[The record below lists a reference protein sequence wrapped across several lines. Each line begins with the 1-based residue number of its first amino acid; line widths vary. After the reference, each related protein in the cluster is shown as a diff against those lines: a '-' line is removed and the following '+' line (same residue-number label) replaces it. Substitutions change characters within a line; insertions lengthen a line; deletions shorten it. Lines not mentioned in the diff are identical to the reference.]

1 MLLGQLIS
9 GLAIRV
15 EAPAGGAG
23 GEWSQ
28 IRITDITEDSRTVM
42 PGSLFI
48 ARTGER
54 SDGRAFASA
63 AARAGAAAVLS
74 EAPAPGL
81 SLGPHDA
88 VPAILTTDNLA
99 LITAQLAERFYGS
112 PASKLAMIGVT
123 GTNGKTTIAFLIHQL
138 LNDLGMRTGMMGT
151 VLIDDGTEVAP
162 AQLTTPMA
170 LEVSLTLSRMVEAGC
185 TACVMEASSH
195 ALDQCRVGAPG
206 GARFRVGVFTNLT
219 HDHLDYHGTMERYA
233 DAKAVLFAG
242 LPDAGDRAD
251 QGGLAVIN
259 ADDQWSGRMIRD
271 TRARVVRC
279 TMRTRHSAGEPVAD
293 WSARIIGGDL
303 TGTQVEIFGPW
314 RVPGSAGEPW
324 RIRVPLIGTHNV
336 MNALQAAA
344 VVVGLGIDPARVR
357 EALGRVAA
365 PPGRLEP
372 VSPKE
377 SPLAVFV
384 DYAHTDDA
392 LRRVLTL
399 MRTTIATRG
408 KGRLWC
414 VFGCG
419 GDRDRTK
426 RPKMGA
432 VAAELSDVAIITSDN
447 PRRENP
453 RMIIDEILA
462 GVRPEL
468 RPRVVIEEDR
478 ALAIAR
484 AVAGAGEGDM
494 VLIAGKGHEEYQIVP
509 DGKGSTIKKDFSD
522 RQEARKALIARGI
535 VPDEHAP
542 AVHVTARHTLAQA
555 AAHARAHAP
564 VQRTRPHGHGPTDAT
579 ERTSGDGGGPA

>member
-9 GLAIRV
+9 GLAISV
-15 EAPAGGAG
+15 EAPGGPASAAGD
-23 GEWSQ
+23 WSA

-48 ARTGER
+48 ARKGER
-54 SDGRAFASA
+54 SDGRAFASG

-74 EAPAPGL
+74 ETPAPAL
-81 SLGPHDA
+81 HLGPHDA
-88 VPAILTTDNLA
+88 APVMLTTDNLP

-112 PASKLAMIGVT
+112 PASKLAMVGVT
-123 GTNGKTTIAFLIHQL
+123 GTNGKTTIAFLIHRL
-138 LNDLGMRTGMMGT
+138 LNDLGVRTGMMGT
-151 VLIDDGTEVAP
+151 VLIDDGTEVAA

-185 TACVMEASSH
+185 SACVMEASSH

-206 GARFRVGVFTNLT
+206 GARFRIGVFTNLT

-242 LPDAGDRAD
+242 LPTAE
-251 QGGLAVIN
+251 QGGLAIVN
-259 ADDQWSGRMIRD
+259 ADDEWSERMIRD

-314 RVPGSAGEPW
+314 RSAGGEPW
-324 RIRVPLIGTHNV
+324 RVRLPLIGAHNV

-344 VVVGLGIDPARVR
+344 VVVGLGIDEARMR
-357 EALGRVAA
+357 DALGRVAA

-372 VSPKE
+372 VSPPE
-377 SPLAVFV
+377 SPLAVLV

-399 MRTTIATRG
+399 MRATVAARG

-432 VAAELSDVAIITSDN
+432 LAAELSDVAIITSDN

-453 RMIIDEILA
+453 RTIIDEILA
-462 GVRPEL
+462 GVRPEW
-468 RPRVVIEEDR
+468 RSRVIIEEDR

-484 AVAGAGEGDM
+484 AVAGASEGDM

-522 RQEARKALIARGI
+522 RQEARKALSARGI
-535 VPDEHAP
+535 EPDEHP
-542 AVHVTARHTLAQA
+542 TAVHVTARHSLAQT

-564 VQRTRPHGHGPTDAT
+564 VQRTRPSGHGPGDAHG
-579 ERTSGDGGGPA
+579 RTPGQGGGPA